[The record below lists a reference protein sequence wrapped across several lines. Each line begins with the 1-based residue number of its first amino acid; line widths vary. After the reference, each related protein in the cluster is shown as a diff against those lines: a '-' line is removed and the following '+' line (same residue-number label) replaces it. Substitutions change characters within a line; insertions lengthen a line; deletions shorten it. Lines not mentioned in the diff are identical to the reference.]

1 MFGPP
6 AGGVLEVLEAL
17 GGVLEGLEGV
27 LEALGGVLK
36 AKMSQDSV
44 KMGPRTRQERNPREL
59 PSGLRPQG
67 RWAMVLKRAAGG
79 SGGPSLI
86 LLLEGSSEKKVL
98 SPYSEHAHDSP
109 RWSGGFFFEKEI

>member
-1 MFGPP
+1 MKNTRKIKDFGPP
-6 AGGVLEVLEAL
+6 AGGVLDVLEAL

-59 PSGLRPQG
+59 PSGLSPPSR
-67 RWAMVLKRAAGG
+67 RSEVLRALLRAACGG
-79 SGGPSLI
+79 AGPGL
-86 LLLEGSSEKKVL
+86 SSFLRKNITRKK
-98 SPYSEHAHDSP
+98 H
-109 RWSGGFFFEKEI
+109 

>member
-1 MFGPP
+1 MVFGPP
-6 AGGVLEVLEAL
+6 AGGVLDVLEAL

-59 PSGLRPQG
+59 PIGLKPLG
-67 RWAMVLKRAAGG
+67 RRRCTPTRAVMGG
-79 SGGPSLI
+79 QRQWRAWLI
-86 LLLEGSSEKKVL
+86 FLLEE
-98 SPYSEHAHDSP
+98 EHY
-109 RWSGGFFFEKEI
+109 